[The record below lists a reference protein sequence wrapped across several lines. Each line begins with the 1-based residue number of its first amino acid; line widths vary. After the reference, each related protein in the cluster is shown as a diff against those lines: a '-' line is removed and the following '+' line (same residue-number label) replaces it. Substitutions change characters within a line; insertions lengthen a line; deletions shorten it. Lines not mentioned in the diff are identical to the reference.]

1 MIKTYFLIPIFLAVT
16 INHYAQTSILDSV
29 TKEPVSFATVSF
41 GNGNGIFADDEGV
54 FRFTKELYPDIDSLF
69 ISALGYE
76 KMVLT
81 TNNLADSLFVNSK
94 EDQLRTVVITS
105 RRKFKNQK
113 VNATIHNDYYKCW
126 LPTIESEIA
135 VFFPKTDDR
144 ITKIATVDL
153 PIKLEASDWD
163 KRKRASTKVKSFST
177 LFLMHFYENDNGVP
191 GKTLTYD
198 QIAFRVTED
207 SSSIFSLDVR
217 DYDIYMPDNGLFVSI
232 QVLGYTD
239 QTGKLLPN
247 KKYREVK
254 TPKGIVKI
262 STTFRPLLPFTDEIK
277 DSRTFVKRIFL
288 SGNTWVKFEKGK
300 VQNSN
305 LLRTG
310 QNNYGM
316 GLGLQ
321 VYKEK

>member
-1 MIKTYFLIPIFLAVT
+1 MKKNYFLILWFFAVT
-16 INHYAQTSILDSV
+16 ISVFAQTRILDAD
-29 TKEPVSFATVSF
+29 TYEPISFATVSF

-54 FRFTKELYPDIDSLF
+54 FRFTKELYPDIDSVF
-69 ISALGYE
+69 ISALGYGKLE
-76 KMVLT
+76 LT
-81 TNNLADSLFVNSK
+81 TNDLADSLFVNSK

-105 RRKFKNQK
+105 RKKFKKQK
-113 VNATIHNDYYKCW
+113 VDATIHNDYYKCW

-135 VFFPKTDDR
+135 VFFPKSDDK
-144 ITKIATVDL
+144 ITKIASVNL

-177 LFLMHFYENDNGVP
+177 LFLMHFYENDQGVP

-198 QIAFRVTED
+198 QIVFRVTEA
-207 SSSIFSLDVR
+207 SSNVFELDVS
-217 DYDIYMPDNGLFVSI
+217 DHDIYMPENGLFVSI

-239 QTGKLLPN
+239 RTGKLLPN

-254 TPKGIVKI
+254 TPKGMVKI
-262 STTFRPLLPFTDEIK
+262 STTFRPLLPFTDAID
-277 DSRTFVKRIFL
+277 DSRTYVKRIFL
-288 SGNTWVKFEKGK
+288 NGNTWVKFENGS
-300 VQNSN
+300 VENSN

-321 VYKEK
+321 VYKTE